1 MDKEIEK
8 LLNLNLFELLKIAFD
23 INKKH
28 SNDIHV
34 CSIINAKSGICTEN
48 CSYCAQSPFNKAEI
62 KKYELLS
69 FEKIYQSAIKIY
81 EKGIRRFGI
90 VTSGYGYKKVNKEF
104 EKIIDIIIKLKE
116 KIPELEICASL
127 GVLSSETAQLLYE
140 AGISE
145 YNHNLQVNPEKYETL
160 IATTH
165 EINDRINTI
174 KELKKYPI
182 KICSGTIIGL
192 GETMEDRIKLAYLL
206 KELDVDIIPINVLI
220 PIKGTRFE
228 NSKTISATEVIKT
241 FAIYRIILKDKII
254 KFAAGRETIMK
265 DFQGLIMLSSANG
278 FLTGGYLTTRGRS
291 IEEDFHLINELKNL
305 IFNS

>member
-1 MDKEIEK
+1 MDKNIEK
-8 LLNLNLFELLKIAFD
+8 LLNLNIFELLKIAFN
-23 INKKH
+23 INKKY
-28 SNDIHV
+28 SNEIHV

-69 FEKIYQSAIKIY
+69 FEEIYQSAIKIY

-90 VTSGYGYKKVNKEF
+90 VTSGYGYKQVNKEF
-104 EKIIDIIIKLKE
+104 EKIINTIIKLKE
-116 KIPELEICASL
+116 KLPDLEVCASL
-127 GVLSSETAQLLYE
+127 GVLSNETAKLLYE

-145 YNHNLQVNPEKYETL
+145 YNHNLQVIPEKYETL

-165 EINDRINTI
+165 KVSDRINTI

-182 KICSGTIIGL
+182 NICSGTIIGL
-192 GETMEDRIKLAYLL
+192 GESMMDRIKLAYLL
-206 KELDVDIIPINVLI
+206 KELNVDIIPINILI
-220 PIKGTRFE
+220 PIKGTKFE
-228 NSKTISATEVIKT
+228 NSASLSAIEVIKT
-241 FAIYRIILKDKII
+241 FAIYRIILNEKII

-291 IEEDFHLINELKNL
+291 IEEDFKLINQLKNFL
-305 IFNS
+305 

>member
-1 MDKEIEK
+1 MDKKIET
-8 LLNLNLFELLKIAFD
+8 LLNSNLFDLLKIASEV
-23 INKKH
+23 NKKY
-28 SNDIHV
+28 SNDIHL
-34 CSIINAKSGICTEN
+34 CSIINAKSGLCTEN
-48 CSYCAQSPFNKAEI
+48 CSYCAQSPFNKADI
-62 KKYELLS
+62 KKYKLLS
-69 FEKIYQSAIKIY
+69 FEEIYQSATKIY

-104 EKIIDIIIKLKE
+104 ENIIKIIIKLKE
-116 KIPELEICASL
+116 KIPELEVCASL
-127 GVLSSETAQLLYE
+127 GVLSGETAQSLYE

-165 EINDRINTI
+165 KINERINTI

-182 KICSGTIIGL
+182 KICSGSIIGL

-206 KELDVDIIPINVLI
+206 KELNVDIIPINILI
-220 PIKGTRFE
+220 PIKGTKFE
-228 NSKTISATEVIKT
+228 NSTPLSAIEVIKT
-241 FAIYRIILKDKII
+241 FAIYRIILNDKII

-291 IEEDFHLINELKNL
+291 IEEDFNLINQLKNFL
-305 IFNS
+305 